1 MNNDLNDILRKE
13 DLQKSPFQVP
23 DNYFDTLQANLLAN
37 AGIKEKPAEKIE
49 QKQPTRFARI
59 ISMRTVK
66 WAAACACVAIVTASA
81 YFFTTEKEDAIVAS
95 HSLMEQEYYS
105 DDAFEAAADYTMLD
119 SHDMYMMLAEE

>member
-23 DNYFDTLQANLLAN
+23 ENYFDTLQARLLTN
-37 AGIKEKPAEKIE
+37 AGISAQEVTEKIE
-49 QKQPTRFARI
+49 QKPSRLARI
-59 ISMRTVK
+59 IQMRPLR
-66 WAAACACVAIVTASA
+66 WAAACVCAVVVTVSA
-81 YFFTTEKEDAIVAS
+81 YFFTTEKEETMVANYN
-95 HSLMEQEYYS
+95 LMEQEYSS